1 MKKTSAR
8 RRIFDI
14 IQIGQ
19 VNDLPSR
26 IFDVCLVAVILLNI
40 LAMFLET
47 FEELAAWHGVFEAIE
62 LITVTLFCVEY
73 ALRIWTADYLYPGV
87 SRGKAILR
95 FLRSYDGVIDLL
107 TILPFFFLSGFV
119 VFRMLRVVRI
129 FHLFRINTRYD
140 SFNVIK
146 SVLYEKRNQIASSM
160 FIVVILML
168 ASSLFMYSVEHEAQP
183 EAFRNALS
191 GIWWSVSTLLTVGYG
206 DIYPVT
212 VLGRAMAIVI
222 TFLGVGMVA
231 IPTGIISAG
240 FVEQYTRMKPLDQIS
255 DGKDLNFIMIS
266 LEEKHPWVNK
276 KIEDISI
283 PPELSIVM
291 IVRDKDIIIPSGEKV
306 LLEGDEVVLGALEY
320 QDDLDIHLKEFPITM
335 EHPWRG
341 HHVRDI
347 QIPDDAV
354 LVSILR
360 QGKAL
365 IPKGSSLIQHGD
377 IVTGCEKRI

>member
-1 MKKTSAR
+1 VQKISVK

-14 IQIGQ
+14 IQIGNQ
-19 VNDLPSR
+19 DDLPSR
-26 IFDVCLVAVILLNI
+26 AFDIGLVAVIILNI
-40 LAMFLET
+40 IAMFLET
-47 FEELAAWHGVFEAIE
+47 FEELRPWHGVFNAVESF
-62 LITVTLFCVEY
+62 TVLVFCVEY
-73 ALRIWTADYLYPGV
+73 ILRIWTAEYLYPGE
-87 SRGKAILR
+87 SRGRAVWK

-129 FHLFRINTRYD
+129 FHLFRINAQYD

-146 SVLYEKRNQIASSM
+146 SVLYEKRNQIASSV

-183 EAFRNALS
+183 ENFRNALS

-240 FVEQYTRMKPLDQIS
+240 FVEQYSRMQQETPDLTGELKTVTLGVDS
-255 DGKDLNFIMIS
+255 AWKDRAVKDV
-266 LEEKHPWVNK
+266 EE
-276 KIEDISI
+276 
-283 PPELSIVM
+283 
-291 IVRDKDIIIPSGEKV
+291 
-306 LLEGDEVVLGALEY
+306 EY
-320 QDDLDIHLKEFPITM
+320 HI
-335 EHPWRG
+335 
-341 HHVRDI
+341 
-347 QIPDDAV
+347 
-354 LVSILR
+354 
-360 QGKAL
+360 
-365 IPKGSSLIQHGD
+365 D
-377 IVTGCEKRI
+377 IVLIRRKGKVSAAKAGFVMKTGDQVAYL